1 VSVILHALLLDVPEL
16 VETER
21 LTLRATRAGCGAAMH
36 AAVMESLEELRVW
49 MPWAREPRSLDTA
62 EARCREAAAKWH
74 AREELDFCFFNKADG
89 TLVGTGG
96 LHTIDWT
103 LPRFEIGYWVRTPC
117 RGKGLATEAAQAL
130 AGMARG
136 VLGAV
141 RLEITSD
148 ARNTASRKVAEK
160 AGFELEGIRRKSR
173 RDVAGELADSCMY
186 ARVF

>member
-1 VSVILHALLLDVPEL
+1 VSVILHALLLDVPEV

-36 AAVMESLEELRVW
+36 AAVMESLEELPVG

-96 LHTIDWT
+96 LHTTDWS

>member
-1 VSVILHALLLDVPEL
+1 LSVILHALLLNVPEV

-21 LTLRATRAGCGAAMH
+21 LTLRATRAGCGAVMH
-36 AAVMESLEELRVW
+36 AAVMESLDELRMW

-62 EARCREAAAKWH
+62 EARCREATARWH
-74 AREELDFCFFNKADG
+74 AREELDFCFYSKADG

-117 RGKGLATEAAQAL
+117 RGKGLATEATRAL

-173 RDVAGELADSCMY
+173 RDAAGELADSCMY